1 MSQRL
6 RRANIPE
13 AAFELRR
20 TKPKLPAPA
29 NSNPLVGTTIA
40 KKYRIEEFLGEGAIA
55 KIYRALDNTT
65 GKKVAVKIIEH
76 DPRNKLTH
84 LDNVLREANAL
95 CQLDHPNILKCLDVG
110 EHIQGK
116 YYIVFE
122 LLRGESLEARLEKKT
137 GFKWEEIRAGMI
149 EIADA
154 LSHMHRRGVIHH
166 DIKPDN
172 IFIVKNDDES
182 ETYKVVDFGTSSG
195 IESVNGTIEG
205 TPYYVAPEKWSN
217 QGSDQRKV
225 DQYAFGAMLYELLT
239 GRIPFEAESVE
250 RISQMHVNEK
260 PPAPREIAKHIPQDV
275 EEIILRCLEKDP
287 NKRFEDMDEV
297 GDEIRDSRKKSIH
310 ISKTPTRSRASTLL
324 VAAVIAAIGVASVIG
339 IKIIHFEIDNADL
352 REFVNQL
359 TR

>member
-1 MSQRL
+1 
-6 RRANIPE
+6 
-13 AAFELRR
+13 
-20 TKPKLPAPA
+20 
-29 NSNPLVGTTIA
+29 
-40 KKYRIEEFLGEGAIA
+40 
-55 KIYRALDNTT
+55 
-65 GKKVAVKIIEH
+65 
-76 DPRNKLTH
+76 
-84 LDNVLREANAL
+84 
-95 CQLDHPNILKCLDVG
+95 
-110 EHIQGK
+110 
-116 YYIVFE
+116 
-122 LLRGESLEARLEKKT
+122 
-137 GFKWEEIRAGMI
+137 
-149 EIADA
+149 
-154 LSHMHRRGVIHH
+154 
-166 DIKPDN
+166 
-172 IFIVKNDDES
+172 
-182 ETYKVVDFGTSSG
+182 
-195 IESVNGTIEG
+195 
-205 TPYYVAPEKWSN
+205 
-217 QGSDQRKV
+217 
-225 DQYAFGAMLYELLT
+225 MLYELLT